1 MQLLPED
8 KLIWSPVVA
17 NSRMNRERNA
27 SGINSYEQEFKFKP
41 EVFLQQRFSERGAAS
56 WLDLCCGQGKAL
68 AQVGAY
74 FLSQNLADRIH
85 LEGIDL
91 IGDFVSSSTEL
102 HCLHFEVGTIAE
114 FKTERQYDLITCVH
128 GLHYIGNKLEA
139 IEKAV
144 QLLKPEG
151 QFWAHL
157 DLGNIVI
164 NHKASADYLKDWFR
178 KSGLV
183 YNSRTKI
190 LKGTG
195 ATLINFGL
203 KYMGADDQY
212 GPNYTGQP
220 SVCSYYEMK

>member
-41 EVFLQQRFSERGAAS
+41 EVFLQQRISEHGAAS

-68 AQVGAY
+68 VQVAEY
-74 FLSQNLADRIH
+74 LVSQNLGDHIH

-91 IGDFVSSSTEL
+91 IGDFASSSTDL
-102 HCLHFEVGTIAE
+102 QCLRFEVGAISE
-114 FKTERQYDLITCVH
+114 FKTERRYDLITCVH
-128 GLHYIGNKLEA
+128 GLHYIGNKLEV
-139 IEKAV
+139 IEKAMR
-144 QLLKPEG
+144 LLKPEG

-178 KSGLV
+178 KSDLV
-183 YNSRTKI
+183 YNFRTKI

-195 ATLINFGL
+195 AHRVHVDLTYL
-203 KYMGADDQY
+203 GADDQY

-220 SVCSYYEMK
+220 SVCSYYEK

>member
-41 EVFLQQRFSERGAAS
+41 EVFLQQRIVEQGAAS

-68 AQVGAY
+68 VQVAES
-74 FLSQNLADRIH
+74 FLSQNLGDRIH
-85 LEGIDL
+85 LEGVDL
-91 IGDFVSSSTEL
+91 IGDFVSSSTDL
-102 HCLHFEVGTIAE
+102 HCLHFEMGNIAE

-128 GLHYIGNKLEA
+128 GLHYVGNKLEA
-139 IEKAV
+139 IEKAMH
-144 QLLKPEG
+144 LLKPTG
-151 QFWAHL
+151 QFWANL
-157 DLGNIVI
+157 DLENIVI
-164 NHKASADYLKDWFR
+164 NHNSSSDYLKDMFR
-178 KSGLV
+178 QSGFV

-190 LKGTG
+190 LKGSG
-195 ATLINFGL
+195 ANSIHFGL
-203 KYMGADDQY
+203 KYKGADDQY

-220 SVCSYYEMK
+220 SVCSYYEK